1 MYIAM
6 WEVGAAINSISD
18 WITKSPVLNRV
29 ISNPFTVSLLFTA
42 IAVVI
47 IMAVFHIKLSAAA
60 LARSSIYIYGVTLL
74 VMCLHQKSVTRTA
87 FDESRSSEV
96 QAVVGGVV
104 ASQRSGKSVD
114 YVDVRSTLGGSP
126 AGDLERNAT
135 TATAHHNPH
144 ATSAAAPRNA
154 DALNDIRDATVGLS
168 PRA

>member
-18 WITKSPVLNRV
+18 WITKSPVLNTV

-47 IMAVFHIKLSAAA
+47 IMAVFHIKPSAAA
-60 LARSSIYIYGVTLL
+60 LARSSIYIYALTLL

-104 ASQRSGKSVD
+104 ASQRSGQSVD
-114 YVDVRSTLGGSP
+114 YVDVRSTLGRP
-126 AGDLERNAT
+126 AGGLEMNAT
-135 TATAHHNPH
+135 TATAQHNPH
-144 ATSAAAPRNA
+144 TTSAAAPRNA